1 MSDMPYRLSN
11 FAKPQFADSAFYK
24 TDDKS
29 DKTPAPLRGLI
40 EQRLE
45 LGRLSQVLRWNG
57 SPSMPKGLPGAGHPQ
72 LDVIERC
79 NLLES
84 TRLPAAWAHNSPY
97 QTMCGK
103 NRHTFIDL
111 PIHFTLLTFTIL
123 KILPGS

>member
-57 SPSMPKGLPGAGHPQ
+57 SPSMPKGLPPSDLDKPVLLNLGAP
-72 LDVIERC
+72 D
-79 NLLES
+79 
-84 TRLPAAWAHNSPY
+84 
-97 QTMCGK
+97 
-103 NRHTFIDL
+103 
-111 PIHFTLLTFTIL
+111 PILSD
-123 KILPGS
+123 P